1 MSGIFQK
8 LMEIGLKLGNVTAA
22 HLYDSGSISIEGVSH
37 EGNKFNLNLHIEEEK
52 NDGD

>member
-8 LMEIGLKLGNVTAA
+8 LVDIGITIGTVTAA
-22 HLYDSGSISIEGVSH
+22 HLYDSSFISIEGVSH

-52 NDGD
+52 END